1 MTIISPCLWRLVQ
14 LLPCQTK
21 LQIIR
26 HRIYSHFKNRV
37 KQWCQQTQALV
48 YTSLVQFGC
57 EILFTSMTLPRI
69 RSWNPPVLRI
79 EGKCSF
85 SRKQRKS
92 VMEFELT
99 TDRLRVRPTHSLSL
113 PPPPGLDLNSIS
125 LVIPNVCGRDLIS
138 LHLQQHSHH
147 PRYLNI
153 TSIEQMDN
161 DRQNSEKEKLPGNM
175 HMN

>member
-1 MTIISPCLWRLVQ
+1 MTIISPCLWYLVQ

-21 LQIIR
+21 LRIIR
-26 HRIYSHFKNRV
+26 PRIYSHFNNRV
-37 KQWCQQTQALV
+37 KQWCQQSQALV

-57 EILFTSMTLPRI
+57 EILFTSMTLSRI
-69 RSWNPPVLRI
+69 SSWNLPVLRI

-99 TDRLRVRPTHSLSL
+99 TDRLRVRPTPLASLH
-113 PPPPGLDLNSIS
+113 PPVLDLNSIS

-147 PRYLNI
+147 LRYLNI

-161 DRQNSEKEKLPGNM
+161 DRQNSEKEKLTGNM